1 MTYDDMESR
10 LKGGGPPMQAAT
22 VQGGWRGM
30 KDVTAPPSGPASTK
44 PAAGSKSSL
53 QQSLM
58 HTIDCCSWHGLGQVS
73 KAHVKGDCQVE
84 GKIRLHDVVTPL
96 KLPVA
101 QHSAIVIGST
111 TRFSPLQRGF
121 LPPTQRSASFFA
133 LSLLC
138 GLDQSDDGWV
148 DSPSELDLPHDV
160 MTSCPLLTL
169 RPASPTHF
177 VAKHGLHKR
186 AVPSQQQEL
195 VNLKDT
201 ICMGISR
208 SLHCLPAW
216 IRQQAKPPT
225 LNMTLPPH
233 PHEPP

>member
-73 KAHVKGDCQVE
+73 KAHVKGDRQVE

-96 KLPVA
+96 KLPVVPA
-101 QHSAIVIGST
+101 QRNRDWFHDAL
-111 TRFSPLQRGF
+111 FAFAKGF
-121 LPPTQRSASFFA
+121 PATDTEISIILCSFFA
-133 LSLLC
+133 L
-138 GLDQSDDGWV
+138 
-148 DSPSELDLPHDV
+148 
-160 MTSCPLLTL
+160 
-169 RPASPTHF
+169 R
-177 VAKHGLHKR
+177 
-186 AVPSQQQEL
+186 
-195 VNLKDT
+195 
-201 ICMGISR
+201 SR
-208 SLHCLPAW
+208 SIGRWMGGQPL
-216 IRQQAKPPT
+216 
-225 LNMTLPPH
+225 
-233 PHEPP
+233 